1 MLSLYFKKE
10 KSKNRKGSAL
20 IEFAL
25 VMPVFITIL
34 LATYELGLMLTIKN
48 GLFRGLYT
56 GSRIGITGNIPP
68 GSGYPTLAVAVD
80 TTIKNNFKLISA
92 GSLGNLTITINNYSS
107 LNNLLSNTSPSSGV
121 GGTGRY
127 ALYRASYT
135 YNTITPMLRP
145 IFGNSI
151 VITESISARNELY

>member
-1 MLSLYFKKE
+1 MPSLCFKKI
-10 KSKNRKGSAL
+10 KSKNHKGSAL

-25 VMPVFITIL
+25 VMPVFLTIL

-48 GLFRGLYT
+48 GLFEGLYT

-68 GSGYPTLAVAVD
+68 GSGFPSLAVAVS
-80 TTIKNNFKLISA
+80 TTINNNFKLFSA
-92 GSLGNLTITINNYSS
+92 GTLGNLTVTINNYSS
-107 LNNLLSNTSPSSGV
+107 LSNLLANTSPVSGV

-127 ALYRASYT
+127 VLYSASYT

-145 IFGNSI
+145 IFGNSV
-151 VITESISARNELY
+151 VITESISVRNELY